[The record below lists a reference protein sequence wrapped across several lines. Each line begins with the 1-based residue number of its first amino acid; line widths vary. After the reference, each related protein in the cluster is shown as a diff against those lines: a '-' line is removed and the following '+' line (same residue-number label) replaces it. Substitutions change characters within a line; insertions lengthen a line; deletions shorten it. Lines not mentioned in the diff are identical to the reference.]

1 MIENDG
7 IADIKIAVY
16 LFHPK
21 LSYIPK
27 KYDKELKKYYS
38 KNQWVKKLI
47 DLAKEN
53 ESGMT
58 NDEFLLSLR
67 SLNFSDLITDK
78 IYNEYC
84 NIGKLTDVSIDKL
97 KTQLKTVI
105 VNEQIKVAE
114 DEQVDPVA
122 YVEAIQSINL
132 DAMSDMTSSHSDT
145 ISESS
150 FLNISC
156 TDINESFKEVVKSS
170 WDPLN
175 RANAFGGLINNQL
188 ILVCAPPGCGKSLFC
203 MQEVIEHLKAGR
215 RCVYAAIGDLT
226 EADFL
231 IRLIAQILNIPLNNV
246 SLDLEANR
254 AKAIQ
259 LVPELKNLKLL
270 FISPCEITAGDLYDY
285 LKAKGYLDIDPSCPN
300 GTTYFIDYDS
310 NFAGA
315 EDNLYKKGDEIY
327 AKLVKLSRL
336 PKSIVYVASQP
347 KISAYEQLMIG
358 EKDIGESSRKVHAVD
373 VIVTI
378 GKEPWSTNPI
388 GWICIAKNRRGYP
401 LNAMYFRDIDGRF
414 KEINKNDYQVLKDS
428 PERMTI
434 DCTDAFEAISFN
446 PSIKDSNLIP

>member
-1 MIENDG
+1 M
-7 IADIKIAVY
+7 
-16 LFHPK
+16 
-21 LSYIPK
+21 STK
-27 KYDKELKKYYS
+27 KY
-38 KNQWVKKLI
+38 VKSLIDGKLI
-47 DLAKEN
+47 NSHADLTCELYTKNRNNPRVPSWESAMRYFSNNIEKLFN
-53 ESGMT
+53 ESVAYQNHT
-58 NDEFLLSLR
+58 VR
-67 SLNFSDLITDK
+67 SVSV
-78 IYNEYC
+78 EYC
-84 NIGKLTDVSIDKL
+84 KNPEPAYDMVNVDLYNNFAIACGDEGSG
-97 KTQLKTVI
+97 VI
-105 VNEQIKVAE
+105 VHN
-114 DEQVDPVA
+114 
-122 YVEAIQSINL
+122 
-132 DAMSDMTSSHSDT
+132 
-145 ISESS
+145 
-150 FLNISC
+150 
-156 TDINESFKEVVKSS
+156 
-170 WDPLN
+170 
-175 RANAFGGLINNQL
+175 
-188 ILVCAPPGCGKSLFC
+188 CGKSLFC

-300 GTTYFIDYDS
+300 GTTYFVDYDS

-358 EKDIGESSRKVHAVD
+358 EKDIGESSRKAHAVD

-446 PSIKDSNLIP
+446 PSIKDTNLVP

>member
-7 IADIKIAVY
+7 IADLKVAVY

-21 LSYIPK
+21 LSYITK
-27 KYDKELKKYYS
+27 KYDAELKKYYS

-47 DLAKEN
+47 DLSKNTEI
-53 ESGMT
+53 GMS

-67 SLNFSDLITDK
+67 SLNFSELITNK
-78 IYNEYC
+78 IYGEYC
-84 NIGKLTDVSIDKL
+84 NLSKLTDPSIDKL
-97 KTQLKTVI
+97 KEQLMEVI
-105 VNEQIKVAE
+105 VNEKIKKAE

-122 YVEAIQSINL
+122 YVKAIQEIDL
-132 DAMSDMTSSHSDT
+132 DVMSDMVSSHSDT
-145 ISESS
+145 IQESS
-150 FLNISC
+150 FLNINC
-156 TDINESFKEVVKSS
+156 ADINESFKEVVVSS

-175 RANAFGGLINNQL
+175 RANSYGGLINNQL

-231 IRLIAQILNIPLNNV
+231 VRLTAQILNIPLHNV

-254 AKAIQ
+254 AKAIK

-270 FISPCEITAGDLYDY
+270 FISPCELTATELYDY
-285 LKAKGYLDIDPSCPN
+285 LKAKGYLDVDPDCPN

-310 NFAGA
+310 NFAGE

-414 KEINKNDYQVLKDS
+414 KEINKNDYQLLKDS
-428 PERMTI
+428 TERMTI
-434 DCTDAFEAISFN
+434 DCKDSFEAIAFT
-446 PSIKDSNLIP
+446 PTIKETQLTP